1 MTEIL
6 ADALNNPIFPAIGL
20 ALAATAVA
28 LWVAAA
34 WWAYHD
40 ATWRTGS
47 TFMGLLAAS
56 WIVIS
61 SPLLMPF
68 ALGIYTLARPQHTAA
83 QGRSR
88 RLVEELVEQLD
99 AEDGGLCPTC
109 SQAIDV
115 DWLRCPTCSTWL
127 ATPCSNCGGWSDRSL
142 DICPWCGNEERD
154 EPQVELRKPAPAPG
168 VPRKPRRRQSRR
180 QPVGVMAFDS
190 RPPRGRLEALLDA
203 RPPARAGSR

>member
-1 MTEIL
+1 VGACRWSIAGLEP
-6 ADALNNPIFPAIGL
+6 DAARAAFRRIGDRGHGWHRRRRWL
-20 ALAATAVA
+20 GRRRQGLG
-28 LWVAAA
+28 
-34 WWAYHD
+34 H
-40 ATWRTGS
+40 
-47 TFMGLLAAS
+47 GLLAAS

-88 RLVEELVEQLD
+88 RLVEELVEQLE

-154 EPQVELRKPAPAPG
+154 EPQVELRRPAPAPS

-180 QPVGVMAFDS
+180 QPVGAMAFDS
-190 RPPRGRLEALLDA
+190 RQPRGRLEALLDA